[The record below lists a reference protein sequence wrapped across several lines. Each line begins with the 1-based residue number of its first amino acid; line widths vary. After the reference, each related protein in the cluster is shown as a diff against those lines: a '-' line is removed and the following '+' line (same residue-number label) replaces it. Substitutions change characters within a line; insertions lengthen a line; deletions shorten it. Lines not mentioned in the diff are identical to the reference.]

1 MENPW
6 KFVTFGTKLSFI
18 FQEREV
24 TPQTVSIGE
33 LFKKFC
39 STSSIH
45 GTYFWYE
52 SRSWSSKII
61 WGLIVLVG
69 MTLAALF
76 IYKHNLSWQAHP
88 VVTSVK
94 QIPIGEVHF
103 PAITICPRDH
113 TRYVAIQSDLVIL
126 GPKYHCTI
134 KKLYNKSKQH
144 LKFSGL
150 ILLSKNLTSIGKK

>member
-1 MENPW
+1 MKYMNQAPHNPW
-6 KFVTFGTKLSFI
+6 TFVTFGTKLSFI

-126 GPKYHCTI
+126 GPKYH
-134 KKLYNKSKQH
+134 KKTLQ
-144 LKFSGL
+144 
-150 ILLSKNLTSIGKK
+150 

>member
-1 MENPW
+1 M
-6 KFVTFGTKLSFI
+6 TT
-18 FQEREV
+18 QD
-24 TPQTVSIGE
+24 VSMKE
-33 LFKKFC
+33 LFQKFC

-52 SRSWSSKII
+52 SRSISSKVI
-61 WGLIVLVG
+61 WALIVLVG

-113 TRYVAIQSDLVIL
+113 TRYVSDFLDL
-126 GPKYHCTI
+126 RQYSYQFK
-134 KKLYNKSKQH
+134 
-144 LKFSGL
+144 
-150 ILLSKNLTSIGKK
+150 